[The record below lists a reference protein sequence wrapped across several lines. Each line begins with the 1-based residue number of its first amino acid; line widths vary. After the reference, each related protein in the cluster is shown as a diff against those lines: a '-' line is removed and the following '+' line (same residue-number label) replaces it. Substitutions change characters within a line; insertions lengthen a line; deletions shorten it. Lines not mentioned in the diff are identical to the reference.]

1 MFSQQEIDYILSL
14 INTYR
19 RLGYQYYMCHTVTE
33 DNNVYDICIYFSQK
47 EIKAVTS
54 TTFDLSNAIQINIDS
69 SSRNDNSYNGSTH
82 SRDTLVSSN
91 LTKIIN
97 VNAAEF
103 IYTNATVSNSAI
115 TLVNSDLTLNN
126 ASNYQDT
133 LLLATNLFMCSVIFL
148 YLFFKSILRLKR

>member
-19 RLGYQYYMCHTVTE
+19 RLGYKYYVCHTVTE
-33 DNNVYDICIYFSQK
+33 NDNNYDIRIFFSQK

-54 TTFDLSNAIQINIDS
+54 TTFDLTNAIQIDIDS
-69 SSRNDNSYNGSTH
+69 SARNDNSYNPSTH

-91 LTKIIN
+91 LTKIVN

-103 IYTNATVSNSAI
+103 IYTNATISAAAT
-115 TLVNSDLTLNN
+115 TLVNPDLVLNN
-126 ASNYQDT
+126 ASNYSDT

-148 YLFFKSILRLKR
+148 YLFFKSILRLRR